1 MDHGSAVQTEA
12 TKCVEEG
19 PNSND
24 GRNYLDL
31 DPTAITAGF
40 NEGS

>member
-1 MDHGSAVQTEA
+1 MSAVSVQPVA
-12 TKCVEEG
+12 TVCVEEG
-19 PNSND
+19 SNSND